1 MQKTNS
7 KVYSLIIVISFIMM
21 SLLGSVHFWSFNESF
36 YRNEHDKLMLY
47 GKHISEYIG
56 ISDDDLAKLTHFTL
70 SYLNDP
76 KATLDLQMKVNG
88 KQREIFTD
96 DEKAHMVDVRNLN
109 LAANY
114 LLLDSFIVFTAFIIL
129 YIFRKHPVSV
139 LFGCY
144 KKVLLYIMIFIG
156 IIGIW
161 IMFDFDGFWTFFH
174 HIFFPGNELW
184 LLDLR
189 SDILIMIVP
198 PEFFNHLVVTIVMT
212 FVSLIMLFYLI
223 LYLLD
228 RKERMNG

>member
-21 SLLGSVHFWSFNESF
+21 SLLGSVHFWCFNESF
-36 YRNEHDKLMLY
+36 YKSEHDKLMLY

-56 ISDDDLAKLTHFTL
+56 ISDEDLEKLTHFTL

-76 KATLDLQMKVNG
+76 KASLDIQMNVKG

-114 LLLDSFIVFTAFIIL
+114 LFFDSCVVFVAFMAVYL
-129 YIFRKHPVSV
+129 FRKYSMTD
-139 LFGCY
+139 LFVAY
-144 KKVLLYIMIFIG
+144 KNIIKYLMIFIG
-156 IIGIW
+156 CVGLW
-161 IMFDFDGFWTFFH
+161 ILIDFDGFWTFFH
-174 HIFFPGNELW
+174 HVFFPGNDLW

-198 PEFFNHLVVTIVMT
+198 PEFFNHLVVTIVIT
-212 FVSLIMLFYLI
+212 FVLLIGGFGTL
-223 LYLLD
+223 LYFLSK
-228 RKERMNG
+228 KEKVND

>member
-7 KVYSLIIVISFIMM
+7 KVYSLIIVTSFIMM
-21 SLLGSVHFWSFNESF
+21 SLLGSIHFWSFNESF
-36 YRNEHDKLMLY
+36 YKNEHDKLMLY

-56 ISDDDLAKLTHFTL
+56 ITDDDLAKLTHFTL

-76 KATLDLQMKVNG
+76 KASLDIQMNVKG

-114 LLLDSFIVFTAFIIL
+114 LFFDSAVVFTAFIAL
-129 YIFRKHPVSV
+129 YIFRKYPVSV
-139 LFGCY
+139 LFAYY
-144 KKVLLYIMIFIG
+144 KKILMYIMIFIG

-174 HIFFPGNELW
+174 HIFFPSNELW

-198 PEFFNHLVVTIVMT
+198 PEFFNHLVVTIVVT
-212 FVSLIMLFYLI
+212 FVSLILLFYLI
-223 LYLLD
+223 LYLLNK
-228 RKERMNG
+228 KEAANG

>member
-21 SLLGSVHFWSFNESF
+21 SLLGSVHFWCFNESF
-36 YRNEHDKLMLY
+36 YKSEHDKLMLY

-56 ISDDDLAKLTHFTL
+56 ISDEDLEKLTHFTL

-76 KATLDLQMKVNG
+76 KASLDIQMNVKG

-109 LAANY
+109 QAANY
-114 LLLDSFIVFTAFIIL
+114 LLFDSCVVFVAFMAVYL
-129 YIFRKHPVSV
+129 FRKYSMTD
-139 LFGCY
+139 LFVAY
-144 KKVLLYIMIFIG
+144 KNIIKYLMIFIG
-156 IIGIW
+156 CVGLW
-161 IMFDFDGFWTFFH
+161 ILIDFDGFWTFFH
-174 HIFFPGNELW
+174 HVFFPGNDLW

-198 PEFFNHLVVTIVMT
+198 PEFFNHLVVTIVIT
-212 FVSLIMLFYLI
+212 FVLLIGGFGTL
-223 LYLLD
+223 LYFLSK
-228 RKERMNG
+228 KEKVND

>member
-21 SLLGSVHFWSFNESF
+21 SLLGSIHFWSFNESF
-36 YRNEHDKLMLY
+36 YKKEHDKLMLY

-56 ISDDDLAKLTHFTL
+56 ISDEDLAELTHFTL

-76 KATLDLQMKVNG
+76 KAFLDIQMTVHG
-88 KQREIFTD
+88 KEREIFTD

-114 LLLDSFIVFTAFIIL
+114 LLFDATVVLIAFTVL
-129 YIFRKHPVSV
+129 YIFRKYPLSV
-139 LFGCY
+139 LFAAY
-144 KKVLLYIMIFIG
+144 KKIILYIMIFIG
-156 IIGIW
+156 IIGLW
-161 IMFDFDGFWTFFH
+161 IAIDFDGFWTYFH
-174 HIFFPGNELW
+174 HVFFPGNDLW

-198 PEFFNHLVVTIVMT
+198 PEFFNHLVVTIVLT
-212 FVSLIMLFYLI
+212 FVSLIIAFGLI

-228 RKERMNG
+228 RKETRNG